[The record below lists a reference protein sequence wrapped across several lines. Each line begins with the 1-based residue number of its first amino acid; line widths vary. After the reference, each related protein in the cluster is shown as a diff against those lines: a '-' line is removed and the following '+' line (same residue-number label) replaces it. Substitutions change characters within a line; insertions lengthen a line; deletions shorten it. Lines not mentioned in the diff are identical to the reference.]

1 MTKINRR
8 IIKKEKVNRVFPFAK
23 TLRVMRIVVL
33 ASFFV
38 SVLGVAG
45 FYGTRLATDFL
56 NRPVASIVVKGEFN
70 YVAQNEV
77 TELVKGMIGG
87 SFIGE
92 DINGIKQSLEARPW
106 IDSVN
111 LIRQWPDILEI
122 VVHEQVPIA
131 RWGGSGFVNVRG
143 EIITVEKVSDLSQF
157 STLSG
162 KREDV
167 GLIMQQYSLLA
178 STLQPYNM
186 SIDVLEKN
194 YRGVWR
200 LQLTNGWKVVVGR
213 GNVYKKIQ
221 RLTYLLEAK
230 KLDSQMN
237 IESIDLRYSNGLA
250 VRWVDDVTDKEKK
263 QEQTANLLK
272 YPTIGSY
279 LANGKQ
285 YARG

>member
-1 MTKINRR
+1 MTKINKR
-8 IIKKEKVNRVFPFAK
+8 IVKKETVKRTFSFAK
-23 TLRVMRIVVL
+23 VLRVIRTIVF
-33 ASFFV
+33 ASIFL

-56 NRPVASIVVKGEFN
+56 SRPVASITVKGEFN

-92 DINGIKQSLEARPW
+92 DISEIKQSLESKPW

-111 LIRQWPDILEI
+111 LVRQWPDILEI

-131 RWGGSGFVNVRG
+131 RWGESGFVNVRG
-143 EIITVEKVSDLSQF
+143 EIIVVEKMSDLSQF
-157 STLSG
+157 STLLGQS
-162 KREDV
+162 EDV

-178 STLQPYNM
+178 TTLQPYNM
-186 SIDVLEKN
+186 SVDVLEKN

-200 LQLTNGWKVVVGR
+200 LQLNNGWKVIVGR
-213 GNVYKKIQ
+213 GDVYKKIQ
-221 RLTYLLEAK
+221 RLTYLLDVK
-230 KLDSQMN
+230 KLNDQMK
-237 IESIDLRYSNGLA
+237 IKSIDLRYPNGLA
-250 VRWVDDVTDKEKK
+250 VSWIENVTDKEK
-263 QEQTANLLK
+263 EQAANLLK
-272 YPTIGSY
+272 YPTIGLY
-279 LANGKQ
+279 LVNGKQ

>member
-1 MTKINRR
+1 MTKINKR
-8 IIKKEKVNRVFPFAK
+8 IVKKETVKRTFSFSKV
-23 TLRVMRIVVL
+23 LRVIRTIVF
-33 ASFFV
+33 ASIFL

-56 NRPVASIVVKGEFN
+56 SRPVASITVKGEFN

-92 DINGIKQSLEARPW
+92 DISEIKQSLESKPW

-111 LIRQWPDILEI
+111 LVRQWPDILEI

-131 RWGGSGFVNVRG
+131 RWGESGFVNVRG
-143 EIITVEKVSDLSQF
+143 EIIVVEKMSDLSQF
-157 STLSG
+157 STLLG
-162 KREDV
+162 QREDV

-178 STLQPYNM
+178 TTLQPYNM
-186 SIDVLEKN
+186 SVDVLEKN

-200 LQLTNGWKVVVGR
+200 LQLNNGWKVIVGR
-213 GNVYKKIQ
+213 GDVYKKIQ
-221 RLTYLLEAK
+221 RLTYLLDVK
-230 KLDSQMN
+230 KLNDQMK
-237 IESIDLRYSNGLA
+237 IESIDLRYPNGLA
-250 VRWVDDVTDKEKK
+250 VSWIENVTDKDK
-263 QEQTANLLK
+263 EQAANLLK
-272 YPTIGSY
+272 YPTIGLY
-279 LANGKQ
+279 LVNGKQ

>member
-1 MTKINRR
+1 MAKINKR
-8 IIKKEKVNRVFPFAK
+8 IVKKEKLKRTFPFAK
-23 TLRVMRIVVL
+23 VLRVMRTIVF
-33 ASFFV
+33 ASIFL

-56 NRPVASIVVKGEFN
+56 SRPVASITVKGEFN

-92 DINGIKQSLEARPW
+92 DISEIKQSLESKPW

-111 LIRQWPDILEI
+111 LVRQWPDILEI

-131 RWGGSGFVNVRG
+131 RWGESGFVNVRG
-143 EIITVEKVSDLSQF
+143 EIIVVEKMSDLSQF
-157 STLSG
+157 STLLG
-162 KREDV
+162 QREDV

-178 STLQPYNM
+178 TTLQPYNM

-200 LQLTNGWKVVVGR
+200 LQLNNGWKVIVGR
-213 GNVYKKIQ
+213 GDVYKKIQ
-221 RLTYLLEAK
+221 RLTYLLDVK
-230 KLDSQMN
+230 KLNDQMK
-237 IESIDLRYSNGLA
+237 IESIDLRYPNGLA
-250 VRWVDDVTDKEKK
+250 VSWIGNVTDKEK
-263 QEQTANLLK
+263 EQAANLLK
-272 YPTIGSY
+272 YPTIGLY
-279 LANGKQ
+279 LVNGKQ

>member
-1 MTKINRR
+1 MTKINKR
-8 IIKKEKVNRVFPFAK
+8 IVKKETVKRTFSFAK
-23 TLRVMRIVVL
+23 VLRVIRTIVF
-33 ASFFV
+33 ASIFL

-56 NRPVASIVVKGEFN
+56 SRPVASITVKGEFN

-92 DINGIKQSLEARPW
+92 DISEIKQSLESKPW

-111 LIRQWPDILEI
+111 LVRQWPDILEI

-131 RWGGSGFVNVRG
+131 RWGESGFVNVRG
-143 EIITVEKVSDLSQF
+143 EIIVVEKMSDLSQF
-157 STLSG
+157 STLLG
-162 KREDV
+162 QREDV

-178 STLQPYNM
+178 TTLQPYNM
-186 SIDVLEKN
+186 SVDVLEKN

-200 LQLTNGWKVVVGR
+200 LQLNNGWKVIVGR
-213 GNVYKKIQ
+213 GDVYKKIQ
-221 RLTYLLEAK
+221 RLTYLLDVK
-230 KLDSQMN
+230 KLNDQMK
-237 IESIDLRYSNGLA
+237 IKSIDLRYPNGLA
-250 VRWVDDVTDKEKK
+250 VSWIENVTDKEK
-263 QEQTANLLK
+263 EQAANLLK
-272 YPTIGSY
+272 YPTIGLY
-279 LANGKQ
+279 LVNGKQ

>member
-1 MTKINRR
+1 MTKINKR
-8 IIKKEKVNRVFPFAK
+8 IVKKETVKRTFSFAK
-23 TLRVMRIVVL
+23 VLRVIRTIVF
-33 ASFFV
+33 ASIFL

-56 NRPVASIVVKGEFN
+56 SRPVASITVKGEFN

-92 DINGIKQSLEARPW
+92 DISEIKQSLESKPW

-111 LIRQWPDILEI
+111 LVRQWPDILEI

-131 RWGGSGFVNVRG
+131 RWGESGFVNVRG
-143 EIITVEKVSDLSQF
+143 EIIVVEKMSDLSQF
-157 STLSG
+157 STLLG
-162 KREDV
+162 QREDV

-178 STLQPYNM
+178 TTLQPYNM
-186 SIDVLEKN
+186 SVDVLEKN

-200 LQLTNGWKVVVGR
+200 LQLNNGWKVIVGR
-213 GNVYKKIQ
+213 GDVYKKIQ
-221 RLTYLLEAK
+221 RLTYLLDVK
-230 KLDSQMN
+230 KLNDQMK
-237 IESIDLRYSNGLA
+237 IESIDLRYPNGLA
-250 VRWVDDVTDKEKK
+250 VSWVENVTDKEK
-263 QEQTANLLK
+263 EQAANLLK
-272 YPTIGSY
+272 YPTIGLY
-279 LANGKQ
+279 LVNGKQ